1 MKISKYNKKLVV
13 DDKEITDQTH
23 ILEHIR
29 EFYETLFK
37 TGEQKNAI
45 EMETF
50 FSDDDI
56 PKFSEDQAK
65 LCEENL
71 TKKDFYNSL
80 KRMQSDKSPGNDGL
94 TKEVYETFWNELKEI
109 FIDSVSEAKE
119 KENLQVHLKDRLSL
133 S

>member
-37 TGEQKNAI
+37 TGERKNAI